1 VSGVVVWFT
10 GKPSAGKSTL
20 AVSVRD
26 RLAAEGTRAC
36 LLDGD
41 VVRGALVPRPGYD
54 PKARDEFYATLAN
67 LAALL
72 ATQGLVVLV
81 AATAHLRTFRERA
94 KQKAPAFVEV
104 HVDASREEVET
115 RDARGLYAA
124 VKSGRV
130 GGVPGADLV
139 YEPPVS
145 PDVTSHGGVDASAV
159 EAVLRAVREKL
170 ESTTGG

>member
-1 VSGVVVWFT
+1 MSGVVVWFT
-10 GKPSAGKSTL
+10 GKPSSGKSTL
-20 AVSVRD
+20 AVEVKKRLSVD
-26 RLAAEGTRAC
+26 GLFTC

-41 VVRGALVPRPGYD
+41 VVRAALEPRPGYD
-54 PKARDEFYATLAN
+54 PKGRDEFYATLAN

-72 ATQGLVVLV
+72 ASQGLVVLV

-94 KQKAPAFVEV
+94 RQRAPAFVEV
-104 HVDASREEVET
+104 HVDASQREVEQ

-139 YEPPVS
+139 YEPPQH
-145 PDVTSHGGVDASAV
+145 PDVVAHGGIDEAAV

-170 ESTTGG
+170 GST

>member
-1 VSGVVVWFT
+1 MSGVVVWLT
-10 GKPSAGKSTL
+10 GKPSSGKSTL

-26 RLAAEGTRAC
+26 RLAGEGAPVC

-41 VVRGALVPRPGYD
+41 VVRVALVPRPGYD
-54 PKARDEFYATLAN
+54 PKARDDFYATLAN

-81 AATAHLRTFRERA
+81 AATAHLRAFRERA
-94 KQKAPAFVEV
+94 RTKAPAFVEV
-104 HVDASREEVET
+104 FVDASQQEVEQ

-124 VKSGRV
+124 VREGRV

-139 YEPPVS
+139 YETPTS
-145 PDVTSHGGVDASAV
+145 PEVTARGGLDAEAV
-159 EAVLRAVREKL
+159 EAVLRAVHSRL
-170 ESTTGG
+170 AAT